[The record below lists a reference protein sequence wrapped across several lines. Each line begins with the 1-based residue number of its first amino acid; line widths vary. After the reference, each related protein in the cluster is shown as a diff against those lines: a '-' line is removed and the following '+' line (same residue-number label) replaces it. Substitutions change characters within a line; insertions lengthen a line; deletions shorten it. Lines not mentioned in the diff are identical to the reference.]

1 MVNQISR
8 IKIDRDIQILLQVTQ
23 NGKYLVLKIYEF
35 NFKIKIYR
43 EEKKYHMT
51 KQTKIGGGGG
61 LLIWKE
67 NHMSMKPFL
76 VFIKMEPVFDDQNHH
91 TREFTME
98 QN

>member
-8 IKIDRDIQILLQVTQ
+8 IKIDRDIQILLQVIQ

-51 KQTKIGGGGG
+51 KQTKIGGGG